1 MFKTIYPLIIY
12 FNLIFFIRFFL
23 SYLQLWAAS
32 KVPTNV
38 HTIQIRI
45 QIQRIQLMYSPK
57 ETVHRRVENCWTATK
72 FKSQVHVDIGLTTYL
87 HYVDNR
93 GHLPDH
99 LPTSSCPRSLWM
111 TPNPILHVPTW
122 MPFFYRNIVTHTSCK
137 PKAILVG

>member
-32 KVPTNV
+32 KVPTNA

-57 ETVHRRVENCWTATK
+57 ETVHRRVENCWTAAK

-87 HYVDNR
+87 HYVDNC

-99 LPTSSCPRSLWM
+99 LPTSSCPRSLWT
-111 TPNPILHVPTW
+111 TPFLVCKYYVCTVPNQ
-122 MPFFYRNIVTHTSCK
+122 M
-137 PKAILVG
+137 

>member
-32 KVPTNV
+32 KVPTNA

-57 ETVHRRVENCWTATK
+57 ETVHRRVENLLNGGK
-72 FKSQVHVDIGLTTYL
+72 IQKPSP
-87 HYVDNR
+87 R
-93 GHLPDH
+93 GHWTDY
-99 LPTSSCPRSLWM
+99 LPTLRGQSW
-111 TPNPILHVPTW
+111 T
-122 MPFFYRNIVTHTSCK
+122 F
-137 PKAILVG
+137 A